1 MIGKLIITAII
12 LGGGAFLLLSDNFEE
27 YISPYANAAASDI
40 EDMKN
45 DPAVQTKFHQAL
57 DVIYEN
63 ISKIKFSLNDFL
75 GINCYYKSMY
85 IPSFLS
91 STVYVWSF
99 TPFK

>member
-12 LGGGAFLLLSDNFEE
+12 LGGGAFLLLSDSFEE

-63 ISKIKFSLNDFL
+63 ISKIKFSLNDFFRRF
-75 GINCYYKSMY
+75 MV
-85 IPSFLS
+85 LS
-91 STVYVWSF
+91 RICI
-99 TPFK
+99 